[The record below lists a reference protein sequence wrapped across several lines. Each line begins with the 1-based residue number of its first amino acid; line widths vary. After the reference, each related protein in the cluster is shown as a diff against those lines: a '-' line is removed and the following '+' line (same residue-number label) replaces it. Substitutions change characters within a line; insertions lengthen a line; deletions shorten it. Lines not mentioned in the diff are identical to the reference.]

1 MSTQIDFNI
10 ILVITLLLIVIILLS
25 GVKICKIPLN
35 LNLNKALNDRFIDT
49 RYNYISEPF
58 DISTDPMVY
67 DVGDF
72 AFNSINQTLTQTV
85 DQEKQNRQINGLMDQ
100 ISNLENKIKVLD
112 QIW

>member
-35 LNLNKALNDRFIDT
+35 LNKALNDRFIDT

-58 DISTDPMVY
+58 DIVTDPMVY
-67 DVGDF
+67 QVGDI
-72 AFNSINQTLTQTV
+72 AVDSINQTLTQTV
-85 DQEKQNRQINGLMDQ
+85 DQEKQNKQINGLMDQ